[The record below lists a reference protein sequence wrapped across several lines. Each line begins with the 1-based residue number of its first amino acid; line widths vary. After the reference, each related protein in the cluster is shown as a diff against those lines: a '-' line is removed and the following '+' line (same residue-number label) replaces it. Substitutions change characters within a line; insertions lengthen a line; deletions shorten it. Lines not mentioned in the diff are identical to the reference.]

1 MSILPA
7 TKFQSLICDLYK
19 MMTLDWRISHN
30 VIYISAGTYV
40 NCLKMNDLNAQFK
53 RVLMLLSI
61 GLVFQILEFT
71 DYDVFSRV
79 HQFNL

>member
-1 MSILPA
+1 
-7 TKFQSLICDLYK
+7 
-19 MMTLDWRISHN
+19 MMTLDWLISHN

-40 NCLKMNDLNAQFK
+40 NCLKMNDLNAQLK